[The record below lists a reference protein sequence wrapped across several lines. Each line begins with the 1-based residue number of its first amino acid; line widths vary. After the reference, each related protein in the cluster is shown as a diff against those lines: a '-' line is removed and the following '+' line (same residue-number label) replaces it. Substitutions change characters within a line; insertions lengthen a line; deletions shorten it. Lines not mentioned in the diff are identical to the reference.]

1 MEADEYVNYELLD
14 SVVDFVENPT
24 LSNVFKNIY
33 NNTLESIKFCEEQRT
48 ERTRIKEESKQIIE
62 QLHIQRDFLMSYLDK
77 TFDERKCQF
86 DHFFKALDKAVEANN
101 PQLMA
106 MCLNSIS
113 TLALSSPF
121 RPLIEAQKQYAE
133 LAAGKGKLD
142 F

>member
-1 MEADEYVNYELLD
+1 MEADEYVDYELMDSTLD
-14 SVVDFVENPT
+14 FIDNPDVV
-24 LSNVFKNIY
+24 NVFKNLY

-48 ERTRIKEESKQIIE
+48 ERTRIKEESQQKIE
-62 QLHIQRDFLMSYLDK
+62 RIHAQRDILISYLNK
-77 TFDERKCQF
+77 TFDERKNQF
-86 DHFFKALDKAVEANN
+86 DHYFEALDKAIEANN

-133 LAAGKGKLD
+133 LAAGNGKLD

>member
-1 MEADEYVNYELLD
+1 MEADEYVNYELVD
-14 SVVDFVENPT
+14 SVVDFVENPS
-24 LSNVFKNIY
+24 LLNVFKNIY
-33 NNTLESIKFCEEQRT
+33 NNTLESIKFCEEQKT
-48 ERTRIKEESKQIIE
+48 ERARIKEESKQIIE
-62 QLHIQRDFLMSYLDK
+62 QLHIQRDFLISYLDK
-77 TFDERKCQF
+77 TFDERKSQF
-86 DHFFKALDKAVEANN
+86 DYYFKALDKAVEANN